1 MKKIL
6 FVIVCLIILL
16 ILFYFIYCNLLNNNT
31 KILDNNTKILD
42 YNSKI
47 LDNNTKLL
55 DNIELNIVKHNF
67 DGYEIW
73 EINNILTKDECLKLI
88 NYTKEVGLETSEVL
102 TYGKGKDT
110 SIDSD
115 YRKCK
120 QAWIN
125 DNHNEVVL
133 KLAQQSEKLTG
144 IPIKNQENTQVAMY
158 EIGGIF
164 KEHYDSC
171 VYDDKEYCNIKHN
184 AGERRSTLL
193 VYLNDDFTGGETE
206 FVECGIKIKPIAG
219 KGVLFWSTDENE
231 KLIHKSLH
239 KAHPI
244 ISGEKWIATKWSHP
258 KEFVKLF

>member
-42 YNSKI
+42 
-47 LDNNTKLL
+47 NNRKLL

-73 EINNILTKDECLKLI
+73 EINNLLTKDECLKLI

-110 SIDSD
+110 AIDSD

-144 IPIKNQENTQVAMY
+144 IPIKNQEHTQVAMY
-158 EIGGIF
+158 ETGGIF

-171 VYDDKEYCNIKHN
+171 VYDDKEYCNKINHN

-231 KLIHKSLH
+231 KLIRKSLH

-258 KEFVKLF
+258 KEFV